1 MPRQLEDTGNMF
13 GDSPRDAFLEAAI
26 QAQNKLAFIPNPYV
40 GNKRKML
47 ADMGMII
54 YDTIDLSKVN
64 HVCDLFAGSSVVG
77 AFFKML
83 GKNVSC
89 NDLLASSYLNAEAV
103 LNNSM
108 SENGCLGKIGRD
120 KWYFLL
126 ENKNTSSTGFVEKH
140 YTDTRFTRK
149 EAQFIDNYYANCAQ
163 MFGSSLN
170 PSDYSSTYF
179 PRERFTQM
187 AVIQTSLIHHIMAY
201 CYVGGRLNSG
211 QIIASLKHRLEH
223 DRNHNQEIPFRKMK
237 RFSFEIPGNYSYCG
251 HGDVTSFL
259 QNKPDEPY
267 DLIYIDPPYGGQQ
280 SDYAFMYQFFEE
292 YLNQKKFEDIDYLKD
307 NSKKFVKAKT
317 YKESFEELL
326 KSLPKESIWVISYN
340 DSSWA
345 NIDEISSIVK
355 AFKPVTVKSIEYDY
369 KYRAADNT
377 SGTEY
382 LIIG

>member
-1 MPRQLEDTGNMF
+1 MPRKLEDAGNMF
-13 GDSPRDAFLEAAI
+13 GTSPRDAFLEAAV

-47 ADMGMII
+47 ADIGMVI
-54 YDTIDLSKVN
+54 YDTIDFSKVN

-83 GKNVSC
+83 GKEVSC
-89 NDLLASSYLNAEAV
+89 NDLLISSYFNAQALLNGISA
-103 LNNSM
+103 
-108 SENGCLGKIGRD
+108 KITTEDWR
-120 KWYFLL
+120 FLT
-126 ENKNTSSTGFVEKH
+126 ESKNKNKSNFIESQYSG
-140 YTDTRFTRK
+140 TRFTSD
-149 EAQFIDNYYANCAQ
+149 EAKFIDNYYANCEVLYCE
-163 MFGSSLN
+163 SI
-170 PSDYSSTYF
+170 DK
-179 PRERFTQM
+179 
-187 AVIQTSLIHHIMAY
+187 AVAHTSLIHHIMAY

-223 DRNHNQEIPFRKMK
+223 DRNQNREIPFRKMK
-237 RFSFEIPGNYSYCG
+237 RFSFDFPGKMSNCG
-251 HGDVTSFL
+251 HGDVSKFL
-259 QNKPDEPY
+259 ERKPNQPY
-267 DLIYIDPPYGGQQ
+267 DLVYIDPPYGGQQ

-326 KSLPKESIWVISYN
+326 KSLPRESIWVISYN

-355 AFKPVTVKSIEYDY
+355 TFKPVTVKSIEYDY